1 MQPEPETQM
10 IQPGKALKALDIFL
24 SSMEEVAAGVAAAS
38 SKGPST
44 RPFRKDDAR
53 KEQRPPLTRSSSEDA
68 GVVWA
73 LSHVETEDL
82 SEDWSPVSVA
92 GLTLTQSHSRDS
104 GLDMYTVHDRCA
116 TLHHFKVPAK
126 VLLTLPASLSL
137 LYHDSSQYTHLGQQ
151 LTLHSLHR
159 DVGDKYLHLQ
169 AAPLRHI
176 QTAAAYSASRS
187 PAVANVTRGHKHST
201 SLRGKLKECMTTL
214 DEEAKGTRRGQRAS
228 KPSQCG
234 HRQSE
239 TEKVPRN
246 LTKTVTGTRH
256 GDLQG
261 IMTQSCSDPCQQIQ
275 TELMSAAFNQ
285 RYVVA
290 SDVGDMIMTQLAL
303 KNWVPTVLTIRIF
316 QSLFAQ
322 TRTRWCIYSL
332 RVLGLCCFVTVI
344 VLVLTPCL

>member
-1 MQPEPETQM
+1 MQLERTMQPGEDALQATRSTYAKHWKALETFLRSFKESQVEPGVTKEWRKGTRPCLGAKTMQPDPETQM

-44 RPFRKDDAR
+44 RPFRKDDAH

-126 VLLTLPASLSL
+126 VLLTLPASLPL
-137 LYHDSSQYTHLGQQ
+137 LYHDSPQYTHLGQQ

-159 DVGDKYLHLQ
+159 DVGDKYLHPQ
-169 AAPLRHI
+169 AAPL
-176 QTAAAYSASRS
+176 
-187 PAVANVTRGHKHST
+187 
-201 SLRGKLKECMTTL
+201 
-214 DEEAKGTRRGQRAS
+214 
-228 KPSQCG
+228 
-234 HRQSE
+234 
-239 TEKVPRN
+239 
-246 LTKTVTGTRH
+246 
-256 GDLQG
+256 
-261 IMTQSCSDPCQQIQ
+261 
-275 TELMSAAFNQ
+275 
-285 RYVVA
+285 
-290 SDVGDMIMTQLAL
+290 
-303 KNWVPTVLTIRIF
+303 
-316 QSLFAQ
+316 
-322 TRTRWCIYSL
+322 
-332 RVLGLCCFVTVI
+332 
-344 VLVLTPCL
+344 